1 MHEYH
6 TAAANFLVAALI
18 GSIPLWV
25 TFLDESSA
33 IATKILPLIGLI
45 IAALQLWFLVRKFFR

>member
-6 TAAANFLVAALI
+6 TAAFNLCVAALI
-18 GSIPLWV
+18 GTTPLWL

-33 IATKILPLIGLI
+33 IATKILPLLGLI
-45 IAALQLWFLVRKFFR
+45 IAVLQLWFLVRKFFR